1 MLQKKKRPWTDEE
14 DRRLLEMIEAER
26 PRTSIAAAL
35 KRSLAAIKGRLRD
48 LRARQRAAGDLPRPA
63 APPGESNQ

>member
-1 MLQKKKRPWTDEE
+1 
-14 DRRLLEMIEAER
+14 LLEMIEAER